1 MSRMKG
7 NDCFYCVKTRENAR
21 NFARRKSATAGIRV
35 GALLSQIC
43 DCRAQRVKHYFHT
56 MAFCKQAESS
66 IIKGGSALALFQLK
80 KHAHKHL
87 PFE

>member
-43 DCRAQRVKHYFHT
+43 DCRAQRVNRVADREISCQFLIASYHNEFIHQNKDMH
-56 MAFCKQAESS
+56 
-66 IIKGGSALALFQLK
+66 
-80 KHAHKHL
+80 
-87 PFE
+87 